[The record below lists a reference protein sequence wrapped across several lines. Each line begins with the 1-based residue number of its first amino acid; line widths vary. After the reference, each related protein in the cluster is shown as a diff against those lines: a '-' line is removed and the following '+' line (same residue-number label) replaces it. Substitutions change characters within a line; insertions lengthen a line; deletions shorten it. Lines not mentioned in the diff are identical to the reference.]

1 MKMRIR
7 KNNQNLWVPM
17 LSSGVNSPRFA
28 VRYGGQ
34 NYYAPLATSAGKPC
48 LAVKV
53 NGSTKYLK
61 LQSSYLT
68 SWLKFD
74 ESAVKDECGN
84 VWTANS
90 DATTISA
97 TDAFS
102 GNALTGDVIRLS
114 TPIMLGGQDFTI
126 SFWFKAT
133 TNDGQTVFVWR
144 DGESLAEG
152 AGGLLGIERSK
163 TGKLAVFTGAGA
175 HTYVTV
181 STTNTLSH
189 YAIVYQHSAQTVKV
203 YCNGTLIVTKT
214 GVTINRVAHTARLGS
229 VYPVAVDEFKIFD
242 GIALWT
248 SNFTPPPAYLVSWL
262 KFDESATKDMCGNIW
277 TANSSATLT
286 SDNAISGKALTD
298 GTVTLD
304 STIALGGQDFTV
316 DFWFKRAASSFYPH
330 VFLWRNG
337 ESATGGAGGL
347 FGLEVDPN
355 GRLYL
360 WNAAGSSFS
369 VDYNTTQ
376 TTHCAFVYQHASGT
390 LKVYLDGVLK
400 TTKSVTIARVAY
412 TAQLMCYSNHILY
425 VDEFRVFDG
434 IAKWTSDFTPPTA
447 SDY

>member
-28 VRYGGQ
+28 VSYGGQ

-61 LQSSYLT
+61 LQNSYLT

-74 ESAVKDECGN
+74 ESATKDECGN

-102 GNALTGDVIRLS
+102 GNALTGDRISLS

-133 TNDGQTVFVWR
+133 TNNWQSVFVWR
-144 DGESLAEG
+144 DGESMSLG
-152 AGGLLGIERSK
+152 AGGLLGIQRDGSGTLEVY
-163 TGKLAVFTGAGA
+163 AGAGA
-175 HTYVTV
+175 RTGVTV

-189 YAIVYQHSAQTVKV
+189 YAIVYQHTAQTVKV

-214 GVTINRVAHTARLGS
+214 GVTINRVAHTALVGS
-229 VYPVAVDEFKIFD
+229 VYPVAVDEFKI
-242 GIALWT
+242 
-248 SNFTPPPAYLVSWL
+248 
-262 KFDESATKDMCGNIW
+262 
-277 TANSSATLT
+277 
-286 SDNAISGKALTD
+286 
-298 GTVTLD
+298 
-304 STIALGGQDFTV
+304 
-316 DFWFKRAASSFYPH
+316 
-330 VFLWRNG
+330 
-337 ESATGGAGGL
+337 
-347 FGLEVDPN
+347 
-355 GRLYL
+355 
-360 WNAAGSSFS
+360 
-369 VDYNTTQ
+369 
-376 TTHCAFVYQHASGT
+376 
-390 LKVYLDGVLK
+390 
-400 TTKSVTIARVAY
+400 
-412 TAQLMCYSNHILY
+412 
-425 VDEFRVFDG
+425 FDG

>member
-74 ESAVKDECGN
+74 ESA
-84 VWTANS
+84 
-90 DATTISA
+90 
-97 TDAFS
+97 
-102 GNALTGDVIRLS
+102 
-114 TPIMLGGQDFTI
+114 
-126 SFWFKAT
+126 
-133 TNDGQTVFVWR
+133 
-144 DGESLAEG
+144 
-152 AGGLLGIERSK
+152 
-163 TGKLAVFTGAGA
+163 
-175 HTYVTV
+175 
-181 STTNTLSH
+181 
-189 YAIVYQHSAQTVKV
+189 
-203 YCNGTLIVTKT
+203 
-214 GVTINRVAHTARLGS
+214 
-229 VYPVAVDEFKIFD
+229 
-242 GIALWT
+242 
-248 SNFTPPPAYLVSWL
+248 
-262 KFDESATKDMCGNIW
+262 TKDMCGNIW

-286 SDNAISGKALTD
+286 SNNAISGKALTD

-376 TTHCAFVYQHASGT
+376 TTHCAFV
-390 LKVYLDGVLK
+390 
-400 TTKSVTIARVAY
+400 
-412 TAQLMCYSNHILY
+412 
-425 VDEFRVFDG
+425 
-434 IAKWTSDFTPPTA
+434 
-447 SDY
+447 